1 MKPNPD
7 NPVLQRFATS
17 LARRPYCKDVKD
29 GPMLIEDR
37 VDALRCP
44 YVQLNGRLVRYLVL
58 DIDRRDAPAAWIDA
72 GLPAPTI
79 IVRTPRTNRAH
90 LLYEL
95 ATPVSVGGD
104 ARPKPRRFM
113 EDVWDRMEVS
123 LGGDPSYNRML
134 VKNPLHSTWDIIVND
149 VAYELCKLADFVRHI
164 KLPPRSS
171 LPAVAL
177 EGRNC
182 TLFHTLRRWAPTA
195 ISAHDAYNSWLT
207 AVNKRAHGING
218 EFESPLTRSEV
229 QSVAR
234 SVARY
239 LWDGRDRDRGR
250 GPRRRWRTGKL
261 GLAPISV
268 HLGPAARSKA
278 KKERHAVGG
287 RTVSATRRS
296 TTEDRIVCAI
306 AEMTTEFR
314 HARIVDVAERL
325 GLSREQVSRKYGHLF
340 RKPYKNRDEC
350 YDHVRV

>member
-1 MKPNPD
+1 
-7 NPVLQRFATS
+7 
-17 LARRPYCKDVKD
+17 
-29 GPMLIEDR
+29 MLSEDR
-37 VDALRCP
+37 IDALRYP

-58 DIDRRDAPAAWIDA
+58 DVDRRDAPAAWIDA

-104 ARPKPRRFM
+104 ARPKPQRFL
-113 EDVWDRMEVS
+113 EDVWDRMEIA
-123 LGGDPSYNRML
+123 LGGDANYNRML
-134 VKNPLHSTWDIIVND
+134 VKNPLHETWDIIVHD

-164 KLPPRSS
+164 KLPPRTS
-171 LPAVAL
+171 LPAAVL

-182 TLFHTLRRWAPTA
+182 TLFYTLRRWAPT
-195 ISAHDAYNSWLT
+195 SVRTHDNFNTWLA
-207 AVNKRAHGING
+207 AVNKKALEING
-218 EFESPLTRSEV
+218 EFVLPLTRSEV
-229 QSVAR
+229 RSVAR

-239 LWDGRDRDRGR
+239 FWDSRDRSR

-296 TTEDRIVCAI
+296 ETEDRILREI
-306 AEMTTEFR
+306 AEMSSEFR
-314 HARIVDVAERL
+314 RAKIVDVAQRL
-325 GLSREQVSRKYGHLF
+325 GLSREHVSRNYGHLF
-340 RKPYKNRDEC
+340 RKRHKNREER

>member
-17 LARRPYCKDVKD
+17 LVRRPKCKDVKD
-29 GPMLIEDR
+29 GPMLQKDR
-37 VDALRCP
+37 TDALRCP
-44 YVQLNGRLVRYLVL
+44 YVQLNSRLVRYIVL
-58 DIDRRDAPAAWIDA
+58 DVDRRDAPAAWIDA

-79 IVRTPRTNRAH
+79 IARTPRTNRAH

-104 ARPKPRRFM
+104 ARRKPQRFL
-113 EDVWDRMEVS
+113 EDVWDRMEIA
-123 LGGDPSYNRML
+123 LGGDANYNRML
-134 VKNPLHSTWDIIVND
+134 VKNPLHATWDIIVHD

-164 KLPPRSS
+164 KLPPRTS

-182 TLFHTLRRWAPTA
+182 TLFHTLRRWAPT
-195 ISAHDAYNSWLT
+195 SVGAHEDFHSWL
-207 AVNKRAHGING
+207 ADVNKKALEINDA
-218 EFESPLTRSEV
+218 FELPMSRSEV
-229 QSVAR
+229 RSVAR

-239 LWDGRDRDRGR
+239 FWDGRDRGR

-261 GLAPISV
+261 GVAPISV

-278 KKERHAVGG
+278 KRERHAVGG

-296 TTEDRIVCAI
+296 KTEDRIVCVI

-314 HARIVDVAERL
+314 RPKIADVAERL
-325 GLSREQVSRKYGHLF
+325 GLSREHVSRKYGHLF
-340 RKPYKNRDEC
+340 PKPYKNRDEC
-350 YDHVRV
+350 YDHLRV